1 MRIDQLP
8 TLPEE
13 ALSANVPCTY
23 NGADY
28 QTPMTVNQS
37 GQFYQSGE
45 QISGTFHGCG
55 FITTDA
61 QQLTMTVFVPKLFQ
75 LGASIG
81 TPDSILVSMRAV
93 GGGYVGTAINT
104 DMTSLYSSCEC
115 NGVGLTI
122 TLISATPFLYGV
134 SGSSRGQILNNTP
147 VCGYI
152 RLTATVN

>member
-8 TLPEE
+8 MLPEE

-45 QISGTFHGCG
+45 TIDGYLYGSG
-55 FITTDA
+55 FITTTSH
-61 QQLTMTVFVPKLFQ
+61 QLTMTFPMPKLFQ
-75 LGASIG
+75 PSASIG
-81 TPDSILVSMRAV
+81 TPSSILVSMRAV
-93 GGGYVGTAINT
+93 GGGFVGTEIGT
-104 DMTSLYSSCEC
+104 DMTSLYSSSVC
-115 NGVGLTI
+115 NGTALTI
-122 TLISATPFLYGV
+122 TIMSTPMFTYGED
-134 SGSSRGQILNNTP
+134 GSNYGTIKNNTP

>member
-8 TLPEE
+8 TLPED

-45 QISGTFHGCG
+45 QISGAFYGSG

-61 QQLTMTVFVPKLFQ
+61 QQLTVTVFMPKLFQ
-75 LGASIG
+75 PSASIG
-81 TPDSILVSMRAV
+81 TPSSILVSMRAV
-93 GGGYVGTAINT
+93 GGGYVGTAIAT
-104 DMTSLYSSCEC
+104 DMTSLFSSSVCA
-115 NGVGLTI
+115 GAGMTV
-122 TLISATPFLYGV
+122 TLMSSTPFQYGV
-134 SGSSRGQILNNTP
+134 SGSSRGQIPNNTP

-152 RLTATVN
+152 QITATVN